1 MRFWKRN
8 FYKKY
13 IKYKSNCTSQ
23 PLLILWLHVREM
35 SNLSSWQLLHLM
47 TNLVSVSFLK
57 LLTKIISRKPTSSFM
72 LRSFSD
78 ETKIQN
84 LYSFS
89 RTVACCIPVKKVN
102 VKISW
107 RKINYTAL
115 PFRLLSVEADV
126 SKTCLFLFEIVFL
139 LYEIQKKNRIITNIA
154 VPKII
159 VTLRSIII
167 HFEICCRSSDVSG
180 PVDTLPTVSFMSTD
194 DGFDFMSSSS
204 WEKINGSYFG
214 GLTLLWQTNS
224 AFSYLD
230 LGRSRTQYGMRSLN
244 TSLIETTK

>member
-1 MRFWKRN
+1 
-8 FYKKY
+8 
-13 IKYKSNCTSQ
+13 
-23 PLLILWLHVREM
+23 M

-47 TNLVSVSFLK
+47 TNFVSVSFLK

-89 RTVACCIPVKKVN
+89 HTVAFCIPVRKVN

-107 RKINYTAL
+107 RKINYIAL
-115 PFRLLSVEADV
+115 PIRLLSVEADV
-126 SKTCLFLFEIVFL
+126 YKTCLFLFEIVFL
-139 LYEIQKKNRIITNIA
+139 MYEIQKKNRIITNTA

-159 VTLRSIII
+159 VTLRSIIP
-167 HFEICCRSSDVSG
+167 FEVCCRSSDVSG

-224 AFSYLD
+224 AFSCLD
-230 LGRSRTQYGMRSLN
+230 LWRSRTQYGMRSLN
-244 TSLIETTK
+244 TSLIETTNNS